1 MVKYCVL
8 ASSGNDNA
16 DADSNSIIFTIK
28 DTELYVPVV
37 TLSAKDN
44 QKLSKH
50 LSKGLERSVYFDD
63 YKIKSENKI
72 WQMNKYIFS
81 NQNFLV
87 LTDRFVLIY
96 SSQDGNAK
104 RIKFRRNFYPKGII
118 RSYSVINNGKK
129 FYEQPI
135 DSDIKRFEEIKKLT
149 TGEGE
154 DYTTG

>member
-1 MVKYCVL
+1 M

-44 QKLSKH
+44 QKLPKH

-72 WQMNKYIFS
+72 
-81 NQNFLV
+81 
-87 LTDRFVLIY
+87 
-96 SSQDGNAK
+96 
-104 RIKFRRNFYPKGII
+104 
-118 RSYSVINNGKK
+118 
-129 FYEQPI
+129 
-135 DSDIKRFEEIKKLT
+135 
-149 TGEGE
+149 
-154 DYTTG
+154 